1 MYDLCDIRQL
11 MVDLRN
17 FEQTLKQ
24 ETNLSLNEAL
34 CLCQTAKGVLEPGTL
49 ARELELSPSRL
60 SRILESLEQRGL
72 LQRTISASDR
82 RNVSLYLTKEGEI
95 VVEKLHCTNIAM
107 PPHIE
112 MAIERL
118 HKPMHTGE
126 NR

>member
-34 CLCQTAKGVLEPGTL
+34 CLCQTAKGALEPGTL

-60 SRILESLEQRGL
+60 SRILETLEQRGL
-72 LQRTISASDR
+72 LERTISSSDR
-82 RNVSLYLTKEGEI
+82 RNVSLSLTKEGEI
-95 VVEKLHCTNIAM
+95 VVEKLHCTKIAM

-112 MAIERL
+112 MAIESL
-118 HKPMHTGE
+118 HTGDTI
-126 NR
+126 